1 MSLTCAFCSHP
12 GVFRVRYRTQAG
24 FAVTQIT
31 CCQCEQAIDRWVH
44 APVTH
49 STEEHLRGHAV
60 QRLSAKER
68 RRKSACPHPVVART

>member
-49 STEEHLRGHAV
+49 PTEEHLRGHAV
-60 QRLSAKER
+60 QRLSTKER
-68 RRKSACPHPVVART
+68 RRKSA